1 MLKLDLDKLPVY
13 HHCGERQFFENEKHV
28 NRYCAE
34 SVLILMRKGVLRFS
48 EDGKEIELFP
58 GEYYIQRTG
67 LWQQGLK
74 PCDLPNYFYIHFYG
88 NFDENGQLPIKGNFN
103 LDEVND
109 YIDKLL
115 RLPPEEKGVEP
126 TGLFYNILSKLACSR
141 KKPSSAEK
149 VRNYIIENYDKPITL
164 SELATLLFLSK
175 NQTINIFKN
184 AFGKTPYRYLSDLR
198 LEKACELIIS
208 SNRPISEICYSVGFS
223 DYSVFYKAF
232 EKKYSVSP
240 ADYRA
245 LKTKS
250 LDLSGKIITK

>member
-1 MLKLDLDKLPVY
+1 MLKLDFNKLPVY

-28 NRYCAE
+28 NRYCEE

-48 EDGKEIELFP
+48 EDGNEIELFP
-58 GEYYIQRTG
+58 GEYYIQRAG

-88 NFDENGQLPIKGNFN
+88 DFKENGQLPIKGNFN
-103 LDEVND
+103 LDEVKD
-109 YIDKLL
+109 YIDELL
-115 RLPPEEKGVEP
+115 RLPPEEKGVKP
-126 TGLFYNILSKLACSR
+126 TGLFYNILCNLSQSQR
-141 KKPSSAEK
+141 KQTSAEK
-149 VRNYIIENYDKPITL
+149 VRDYIVKNYAKPVTL
-164 SELATLLFLSK
+164 TELSKLLFVSK
-175 NQTINIFKN
+175 NQTITVFKKE
-184 AFGKTPYRYLSDLR
+184 FEKTPYRYLSDLR

-232 EKKYSVSP
+232 EKKYSISP

-245 LKTKS
+245 LRTKR
-250 LDLSGKIITK
+250 LDLTER